1 MLDRA
6 RLLELLGPVPS
17 HVPLEVRML
26 ESVDCGSYMREKVSY
41 CTEGDERISAYV
53 CVPKERSARMPAV
66 FCHHQHNFEFKLGKS
81 EVVGVAGNP
90 DQAYARE
97 LAEHGFITFAPDAI
111 AFEERNWSG
120 GTFEAE
126 YYELASRLVRG
137 QTLLAKVLH
146 DASIGIDYLV
156 SRPEVDPDR
165 IGFLGH
171 SYGGRMAIW
180 LPAFDRRIRATVSHC
195 GCVGYADSLNRG
207 AGIQMEFCVP
217 GIMQHWE
224 IEDIVALV
232 APTPLLLSAT
242 TEDRWSRGAQRIYEA
257 ALPAFTSSTLQLR
270 LWPGGHAFTQ
280 SMREEAYRFLAAHLE
295 YRRRESGEHRR
306 YSTW

>member
-1 MLDRA
+1 MIDRSMLLD
-6 RLLELLGPVPS
+6 LLGPFPGR
-17 HVPLEVRML
+17 VPLDAHTL
-26 ESVDCGSYMREKVSY
+26 EIVDCGSYVREKVSY
-41 CTEGDERISAYV
+41 CTEGEERISAYV
-53 CVPKERSARMPAV
+53 CIPKERSAKTPAV
-66 FCHHQHNFEFKLGKS
+66 FCHHQHNFEFTLGKS
-81 EVVGVAGNP
+81 EVVGLVGNP

-97 LAEHGFITFAPDAI
+97 LAQRGFITFAPDAI

-146 DASIGIDYLV
+146 DAGIGVDYLV

-180 LPAFDRRIRATVSHC
+180 LPALDRRIRATVSNC
-195 GCVGYADSLNRG
+195 GCVGYADSLRRG
-207 AGIQMEFCVP
+207 VGIQMEFCLP
-217 GIMQHWE
+217 GFMNHGE

-232 APTPLLLSAT
+232 APTPLLLSAAI
-242 TEDRWSRGAQRIYEA
+242 EDRWSRGAQRLYDA
-257 ALPAFTSSTLQLR
+257 AKPAFANSDLQLL
-270 LWPGGHAFTQ
+270 LWPGGHAFTR
-280 SMREEAYRFLAAHLE
+280 SMRNAAYRFLEEHLNDQV
-295 YRRRESGEHRR
+295 RK
-306 YSTW
+306 

>member
-1 MLDRA
+1 MIDRSMLLD
-6 RLLELLGPVPS
+6 LLGPFPGR
-17 HVPLEVRML
+17 VPLDAHTL
-26 ESVDCGSYMREKVSY
+26 EIGDCGSYVREKVSY
-41 CTEGDERISAYV
+41 CTEGEERISAYV
-53 CVPKERSARMPAV
+53 CIPKERSAKTPAV
-66 FCHHQHNFEFKLGKS
+66 FCHHQHNFEFTLGKS
-81 EVVGVAGNP
+81 EVVGLVGNP

-97 LAEHGFITFAPDAI
+97 LAQRGFITFAPDAI

-146 DASIGIDYLV
+146 DAGIGVDYLV

-180 LPAFDRRIRATVSHC
+180 LPALDRRIRATVSNC
-195 GCVGYADSLNRG
+195 GCVGYADSLRRG
-207 AGIQMEFCVP
+207 VGIQMEFCLP
-217 GIMQHWE
+217 GFMNHGE

-232 APTPLLLSAT
+232 APTPLLLSAAI
-242 TEDRWSRGAQRIYEA
+242 EDRWSRGAQRLYDA
-257 ALPAFTSSTLQLR
+257 AKPAFANSDLQLL
-270 LWPGGHAFTQ
+270 LWPGGHAFTR
-280 SMREEAYRFLAAHLE
+280 SMRNAAYRFLEEHLNDQV
-295 YRRRESGEHRR
+295 RK
-306 YSTW
+306 

>member
-1 MLDRA
+1 
-6 RLLELLGPVPS
+6 
-17 HVPLEVRML
+17 
-26 ESVDCGSYMREKVSY
+26 
-41 CTEGDERISAYV
+41 
-53 CVPKERSARMPAV
+53 MPAV
-66 FCHHQHNFEFKLGKS
+66 FCHHQHNFEFNLGKS
-81 EVVGVAGNP
+81 EVVGLAGNP
-90 DQAYARE
+90 DQAYAHE
-97 LAEHGFITFAPDAI
+97 LAERGFITFAPDAI

-146 DASIGIDYLV
+146 DASIGVDYLV

-180 LPAFDRRIRATVSHC
+180 LPAFDRRIRATVSL
-195 GCVGYADSLNRG
+195 DRG
-207 AGIQMEFCVP
+207 AGIQMEFCLP
-217 GIMQHWE
+217 GIMQHGE
-224 IEDIVALV
+224 IEDIVASV

-242 TEDRWSRGAQRIYEA
+242 TEDRWSRGAQRTYEA
-257 ALPAFTSSTLQLR
+257 ALPAFASSTLQLR

-280 SMREEAYRFLAAHLE
+280 SMREEAYRFLAEHLE
-295 YRRRESGEHRR
+295 YRRRE
-306 YSTW
+306 